1 MDTNAVRDSRF
12 ERLALGAIAG
22 PVIFTAAWLVLGAV
36 SRGYTAWGSYVPYSP
51 IHQTVSGL
59 GLGATAPFM
68 NAAFIANGL
77 LTMAAVIAIFTRVD
91 GLSRRARWA
100 CILLLGAPA
109 VGSVVDGLF
118 TLESFLPHFAG
129 FALVLLAIPGFI
141 VAGLTLHERW
151 LVVAA
156 PITLALTVL
165 FFATFTPTLAGTQTG
180 IAGIT
185 ERLLILEIQAC
196 YAALAWTFIR
206 RFDS

>member
-1 MDTNAVRDSRF
+1 MSTNVVRDSRF
-12 ERLALGAIAG
+12 ERLALGAVAG
-22 PVIFTAAWLVLGAV
+22 PVIFTVAWLVLGAV
-36 SRGYTAWGSYVPYSP
+36 SQGYTAWGTYVPYSP

-77 LTMAAVIAIFTRVD
+77 LTMAGVVVIFTAVD

-100 CILLLGAPA
+100 CIVLLGAPA
-109 VGSVVDGLF
+109 VGSVIDGLF

-129 FALVLLAIPGFI
+129 FALVLLAIPGFV
-141 VAGLTLHERW
+141 VAGLALHQRW
-151 LVVAA
+151 LVAAA

-206 RFDS
+206 RSNS